1 VNPYSPDKRG
11 HENGLWNWNLK
22 ARRIH
27 FSAGWIA
34 MLGYERD
41 EVGNAPDEW
50 FRRIHPEDLK
60 RVQSEVDATLAGKS
74 TQFENQ
80 HRMLHKEGTYRW
92 MSCRGVVSR
101 NKKGR
106 AVHLAGFHSDIT
118 AEKAAD
124 ALTGLPDRFLFLDRL
139 ESSIE
144 RAKHH
149 SDYFFAVLL
158 LDIDRFS
165 SVVEKLG
172 PRTADQLLI
181 AVARRLETSLQAGDT
196 VARLGCD
203 HIIARLGG
211 DEFTILLDSLRE
223 AAEAR
228 SIAERL
234 LMEISAAFELGG
246 QEVFLSASIGI
257 ALSLSGY
264 IPPEDA
270 LRDADIALQR
280 AKSLGTARCEVF
292 DLEVL
297 DKAETRFQ
305 LEDDLHEAMAQNE
318 LSIAYQP
325 VISLVSNQIAGFEAL
340 VRWNHPVRG
349 AVPPA
354 EFIPIAERTGLIF
367 PLSRWILY
375 QACQQMKNWQAQLR
389 IPSGLWV
396 AVNFSPLQF
405 KQRSL
410 VRQIGEILRDIDL
423 DPSCLMLELTESV
436 VTEDPQAIGGLL
448 MQLRGLGVRIGI
460 DDFGTGYSSL
470 SYLRQLPVDFLKIDH
485 AFVRRM
491 EISEDLTETTRTIGS
506 LAHQSGLRVIAG
518 GIENEEELNLVRSLN
533 CEYAQG
539 RLFSKPVDNQKAEA
553 LLKTGLPQMHG
564 TGPGNERAGDD
575 AATACQ
581 PSQGNLRPTAT
592 DQHFK
597 WPLIGQ
603 KSRGLVQR
611 VGPVVIVSAAA
622 MFVLAAAGVIKFAG
636 RTTPPSAATPQAG
649 LQAIAQ
655 GRTPAVSA
663 QDPLDKAASPGAKS
677 KSAGDANEAPSGTA
691 SRLSAMGKNKQA
703 PARSEGGGT
712 PASTPVKAA
721 TGKSLPSNSTVKSH
735 AVPAAQ
741 PLNLSFPV
749 IHNHGLGSCTGIL
762 RISQDTLSWN
772 PEKQKDGFVF
782 KCSEFSYAASNDQL
796 TIKSGTRT
804 FRFKPMA
811 VRENGESRTRL
822 QSMIQGISSAC
833 PTPR

>member
-1 VNPYSPDKRG
+1 
-11 HENGLWNWNLK
+11 
-22 ARRIH
+22 
-27 FSAGWIA
+27 
-34 MLGYERD
+34 
-41 EVGNAPDEW
+41 
-50 FRRIHPEDLK
+50 
-60 RVQSEVDATLAGKS
+60 
-74 TQFENQ
+74 
-80 HRMLHKEGTYRW
+80 
-92 MSCRGVVSR
+92 
-101 NKKGR
+101 
-106 AVHLAGFHSDIT
+106 
-118 AEKAAD
+118 
-124 ALTGLPDRFLFLDRL
+124 
-139 ESSIE
+139 
-144 RAKHH
+144 
-149 SDYFFAVLL
+149 
-158 LDIDRFS
+158 
-165 SVVEKLG
+165 
-172 PRTADQLLI
+172 
-181 AVARRLETSLQAGDT
+181 
-196 VARLGCD
+196 
-203 HIIARLGG
+203 
-211 DEFTILLDSLRE
+211 
-223 AAEAR
+223 
-228 SIAERL
+228 
-234 LMEISAAFELGG
+234 
-246 QEVFLSASIGI
+246 
-257 ALSLSGY
+257 
-264 IPPEDA
+264 
-270 LRDADIALQR
+270 
-280 AKSLGTARCEVF
+280 VF

-297 DKAETRFQ
+297 DKAETRLQ

-340 VRWNHPVRG
+340 MRWNHPVRG

-354 EFIPIAERTGLIF
+354 EFIPIAERTGLII
-367 PLSRWILY
+367 PLGRWILY
-375 QACQQMKNWQAQLR
+375 QTCQQMKNWQAQLR

-410 VRQIGEILRDIDL
+410 VRQIGEILRDVDL

-448 MQLRGLGVRIGI
+448 MQLRALGVRIGI
-460 DDFGTGYSSL
+460 DDSGTGYSSL

-485 AFVRRM
+485 SFVRRM
-491 EISEDLTETTRTIGS
+491 EISKDLTETTRTIGS
-506 LAHQSGLRVIAG
+506 LAHQLGLRVIAG
-518 GIENEEELNLVRSLN
+518 GIENEEELNLARSLN

-539 RLFSKPVDNQKAEA
+539 HLFSKPVDNQKAEA
-553 LLKTGLPQMHG
+553 LLKTGLPQTYG
-564 TGPGNERAGDD
+564 TEPGNERAGDD

-581 PSQGNLRPTAT
+581 SSHGKLRPTAT

-603 KSRGLVQR
+603 ISRGLVQR
-611 VGPVVIVSAAA
+611 VGPAVIVAAAA
-622 MFVLAAAGVIKFAG
+622 MFVLAAGAVIKFAG

-663 QDPLDKAASPGAKS
+663 QEPLDKAASLGVQS
-677 KSAGDANEAPSGTA
+677 KPAGDANEAPSRTA
-691 SRLSAMGKNKQA
+691 SRLSATGQKKQA

-712 PASTPVKAA
+712 PASASVKAA

-735 AVPAAQ
+735 AVPAAK

-749 IHNHGLGSCTGIL
+749 IHNYVLGSCTGIL

-811 VRENGESRTRL
+811 VRENGESRTQL

-833 PTPR
+833 RTPR